1 MHLKPKKYL
10 GQNFLFDKNIQRKIV
25 GFCELR
31 SSDIVFEIGAGR
43 GELTQLIAKTAKKV
57 YALEIDSN
65 LCDLLKENLK
75 KYKNIKIINQ
85 DILKFDF
92 KSYFAKSK
100 NKLYVIGNIPYYITT
115 PIIEHLLKYRS
126 KIDTIFISVQ
136 KEFARRMHAPCGS
149 KDYGALSCFIQYYTN
164 PKILFNIKKTSF
176 FPVPRVDSSFVQL
189 KLTQE
194 ARANIRDERLIFQII
209 RAAFNQRRK
218 TLRNSLKGIVSPKKL
233 NRFFEKY
240 GIDINI
246 RPEDLA
252 LKDFRN
258 LANI

>member
-10 GQNFLFDKNIQRKIV
+10 GQNFLTDKNIQRKIV
-25 GFCELR
+25 YFCGLTP
-31 SSDIVFEIGAGR
+31 SDVVFEIGAGR
-43 GELTQLIAKTAKKV
+43 GELTELIAKTAKKV

-65 LCDLLKENLK
+65 LCDILKENLK
-75 KYKNIKIINQ
+75 KFKNIKIINK

-115 PIIEHLLKYRS
+115 PIIGHLLKYRS
-126 KIDTIFISVQ
+126 KINTIFISVQ
-136 KEFARRMHAPCGS
+136 KEFARRMCATCGS
-149 KDYGALSCFIQYYTN
+149 KDFGALSCFIQYYTQPEILFDIKKN
-164 PKILFNIKKTSF
+164 CFFPTPKI
-176 FPVPRVDSSFVQL
+176 DSSFVQL
-189 KLTQE
+189 KLTQKPQVKVKE
-194 ARANIRDERLIFQII
+194 ERLFFKII
-209 RAAFNQRRK
+209 RCAFNQRRK

-252 LKDFRN
+252 LNDFAN